1 MSDELTP
8 EVGRDVDAT
17 SENYEHKAITELGS
31 HSPKCAGFGC
41 LGFRGERISPTHFIH
56 TQPAF
61 AQCCTM
67 ALKVSGRGDL
77 AASL

>member
-1 MSDELTP
+1 VS
-8 EVGRDVDAT
+8 RDVDAT
-17 SENYEHKAITELGS
+17 SENCEHTKAITELGS

-41 LGFRGERISPTHFIH
+41 LGFRGERISPTHLFYIPSLRLRSVLH
-56 TQPAF
+56 KL
-61 AQCCTM
+61 M